1 MILLR
6 NTIKRNQNEKKM
18 IDLQL
23 VLVRTELLQ
32 KKLHKAVLSRR
43 IVVCICVQIDS
54 SCSGLMRTRAHSSG
68 RAYSG
73 LLIHK
78 LLRIFLLACLGKL
91 ISSED
96 CFCDRSALCIVLSGG
111 GLVLCHE
118 CVLLNPHHCCKLIIV
133 HFGYSFAHIR
143 GWRSLLSFCF

>member
-43 IVVCICVQIDS
+43 IVFCICVQIDS
-54 SCSGLMRTRAHSSG
+54 SCSGLMRTRAHSLG

-78 LLRIFLLACLGKL
+78 AFAHLLACLPWK
-91 ISSED
+91 
-96 CFCDRSALCIVLSGG
+96 AYQQG
-111 GLVLCHE
+111 GLFL
-118 CVLLNPHHCCKLIIV
+118 
-133 HFGYSFAHIR
+133 
-143 GWRSLLSFCF
+143 

>member
-43 IVVCICVQIDS
+43 KVFCICVQIDS
-54 SCSGLMRTRAHSSG
+54 SCSGLTRTRVHSSG

-78 LLRIFLLACLGKL
+78 AFAHLLAYLPWKAYL
-91 ISSED
+91 KRIRSED

-111 GLVLCHE
+111 GLVL
-118 CVLLNPHHCCKLIIV
+118 
-133 HFGYSFAHIR
+133 
-143 GWRSLLSFCF
+143 